1 MMKKFLLAAL
11 MSLASALAPAHA
23 QTSVGG
29 NFDVV
34 ITLTSSCSLN
44 TPANGALA
52 YTSFAAAGSATATPA
67 TINVRCTSTLPYT
80 ATLDGSTSTTSNAYD
95 FTDTTLNLGYRLT
108 LAATGLTGTGTNAG
122 TGNNQAYTIT
132 PSVVTAQGGTCNAAT
147 CSSTAN
153 HTLTITY

>member
-1 MMKKFLLAAL
+1 MKKLLLTAL
-11 MSLASALAPAHA
+11 MSLAALASVTAHA
-23 QTSVGG
+23 QSTATG

-44 TPANGALA
+44 TPVNGALG
-52 YTSFAAAGSATATPA
+52 YTSFGTAASATATAA
-67 TINVRCTSTLPYT
+67 TINVRCTNGVPYT
-80 ATLDGSTSTTSNAYD
+80 ATLNGSTSTTSNAYD

-108 LAATGLTGTGTNAG
+108 LAATGLSGTGTNAG
-122 TGNNQAYTIT
+122 TGVNQAYTIT
-132 PSVVTAQGGTCNAAT
+132 PSMTTAQGGTCNGPT